1 MKYSIII
8 VLLYF
13 NFDLFSQVEMSYD
26 QEAKYLP
33 YWVELMYEEKSNEG
47 IVIDEY
53 NKYYKKNKFKKNK
66 YTQYYKSK
74 IN

>member
-33 YWVELMYEEKSNEG
+33 YWVELMYEKM
-47 IVIDEY
+47 
-53 NKYYKKNKFKKNK
+53 
-66 YTQYYKSK
+66 
-74 IN
+74 